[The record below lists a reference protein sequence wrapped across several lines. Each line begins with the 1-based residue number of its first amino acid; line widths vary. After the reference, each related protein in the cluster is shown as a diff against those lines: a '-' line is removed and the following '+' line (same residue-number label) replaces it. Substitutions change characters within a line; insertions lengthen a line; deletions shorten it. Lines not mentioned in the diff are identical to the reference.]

1 MKDEAEMSA
10 PMLGSV
16 VEPPIANHYNGRM
29 WVEADRYTELLA
41 KYAALVSETR
51 WIPVTERL
59 PEDHI
64 AVAVFVQGDHPAD
77 RSVTVAHMF
86 QGHWRCPYFGEEFL
100 EDVSI
105 VMGRPTHWM
114 PLPAPPTDGK

>member
-1 MKDEAEMSA
+1 MSDDNTHGAAEPSLASA
-10 PMLGSV
+10 GSA
-16 VEPPIANHYNGRM
+16 ANRQAILDG
-29 WVEADRYTELLA
+29 
-41 KYAALVSETR
+41 

-59 PEDHI
+59 PEERI
-64 AVAVFVQGDHPAD
+64 AVAVFVQGDNPAD

-105 VMGRPTHWM
+105 VMGRATHWM
-114 PLPAPPTDGK
+114 PLPQPPAWPG

>member
-1 MKDEAEMSA
+1 MS
-10 PMLGSV
+10 G
-16 VEPPIANHYNGRM
+16 E
-29 WVEADRYTELLA
+29 
-41 KYAALVSETR
+41 

-59 PEDHI
+59 PEERI
-64 AVAVFVQGDHPAD
+64 AVAVFVQGDNPAD

-105 VMGRPTHWM
+105 VMGRATHWM
-114 PLPAPPTDGK
+114 PLPSPPTDGK

>member
-1 MKDEAEMSA
+1 MGAMKDLLITIDGVA
-10 PMLGSV
+10 
-16 VEPPIANHYNGRM
+16 
-29 WVEADRYTELLA
+29 VEAANKLA
-41 KYAALVSETR
+41 PEWVS
-51 WIPVTERL
+51 VSERL
-59 PEDHI
+59 PEDRI

-105 VMGRPTHWM
+105 VMGKPTHWM
-114 PLPAPPTDGK
+114 PLPEPPEVK